1 MVVLRACIKII
12 SKLLLDISNQYSRT
26 SDKQKHVRK
35 PESSEMLFTETL
47 LNTHGKIPEHLRKHS

>member
-47 LNTHGKIPEHLRKHS
+47 LNTHGKIP